1 LLQDV
6 VRRRPVK
13 ALLLAHGISLGEPA
27 TELRIDI
34 GRCGESE
41 VVEVIARR

>member
-1 LLQDV
+1 M
-6 VRRRPVK
+6 P
-13 ALLLAHGISLGEPA
+13 LLAHSISLGEPA

-41 VVEVIARR
+41 VVDVIARR